1 MAFTLETIFSSRPAR
16 ESSESGSRAATPS
29 GKGAEFAKIHSKFET
44 DQHDQDESELL
55 ARADTGQVAVSAI
68 LINGPLEDAGSLDQP
83 ITITGDT
90 APSPASPQ
98 AIPADALLET
108 ADTMPA
114 ADTVDMLVGTL
125 EEMAPEKIGAPDSPV
140 DPVVAATTGAA
151 GNLVAQDADEVGADA
166 GKLAASVP
174 EPSGIDASARSQ
186 VDADSPPEA
195 NIVAI
200 PGNVDPALQSTLAS
214 ATSQVAAIA
223 TPTTKNTG
231 KVDAVAS
238 ASAASTA
245 SALAGDGVP
254 AKGDRPAR
262 TPPQGDFPTGDGDHV
277 ASSAQVR
284 NPDTVA
290 DTATGVKAVNP
301 LDMAISTQSGLLQ
314 SPAAQAPSAP
324 IPGAMTPTHSLISA
338 TPAQVVEIISD
349 SIAAPEDR
357 KDRIQIQLD
366 PPELGR
372 VSIDFKFDANGL
384 QHVTVTGET
393 PEALRQL
400 RAMHFELVNALERQG
415 LSSQNMSFEQHQAQ
429 QDPRQLAARP
439 GQVDGDIVADT
450 DVAATSIAAA
460 RNSQH
465 RSAAAGGLNIKL

>member
-68 LINGPLEDAGSLDQP
+68 RINGPLEDAGSLDQP

-114 ADTVDMLVGTL
+114 ADTVDMLVGT
-125 EEMAPEKIGAPDSPV
+125 
-140 DPVVAATTGAA
+140 
-151 GNLVAQDADEVGADA
+151 LVAQDADEVGADA

-200 PGNVDPALQSTLAS
+200 PGNVDPALQSTLTS

>member
-16 ESSESGSRAATPS
+16 ESSESGSRTASPS
-29 GKGAEFAKIHSKFET
+29 GKGADFAKVRSEVEIEKRDKDEPDLSART
-44 DQHDQDESELL
+44 D
-55 ARADTGQVAVSAI
+55 AGQVAASAI
-68 LINGPLEDAGSLDQP
+68 LVNGPMEEGGSLAQM
-83 ITITGDT
+83 IAVTGDT

-98 AIPADALLET
+98 AIPADALLDT
-108 ADTMPA
+108 ADTPPA
-114 ADTVDMLVGTL
+114 ADTVDILAGTL
-125 EEMAPEKIGAPDSPV
+125 EEMAPEKMGAPDAPV
-140 DPVVAATTGAA
+140 EPVAASNTDAA
-151 GNLVAQDADEVGADA
+151 GDLAAQDADEVGADA
-166 GKLAASVP
+166 AKPVPSVP
-174 EPSGIDASARSQ
+174 EPDEADASARPQ
-186 VDADSPPEA
+186 VDADRPPEA
-195 NIVAI
+195 DIAAR
-200 PGNVDPALQSTLAS
+200 PGSVDPALQSTLAS
-214 ATSQVAAIA
+214 ATSPVAAIA
-223 TPTTKNTG
+223 TPTSKNTG
-231 KVDAVAS
+231 KLDAVAS

-254 AKGDRPAR
+254 TRGDRPAR
-262 TPPQGDFPTGDGDHV
+262 TIAQGDFPTGDGDLL
-277 ASSAQVR
+277 APSAHVR

-301 LDMAISTQSGLLQ
+301 LDMAISTQSGLPQ
-314 SPAAQAPSAP
+314 SPTAPAP
-324 IPGAMTPTHSLISA
+324 GTPLPSAMTPTHSLVSA